1 MSNMHKLAQWHIPL
15 LVFMCVFLVCGSYY
29 SSVRAS
35 LGAPEAFPALI
46 AVYPAIL
53 VSAIFS
59 SAAYKHLKV
68 EMCK

>member
-15 LVFMCVFLVCGSYY
+15 LVFMCVFLVCG